1 VDVRPEELSAD
12 LTREVW
18 GEASREAKESDMEIV
33 LAESLGFCMGVKRAV
48 DMAYRAL
55 EKNPHEQVVTL
66 GPLIHNTQEIERLQ
80 RDGIRVADQ
89 DQLPESGTV
98 IIRAHGVPPQ
108 AYEQLKARGLR
119 IMDGTCPY
127 VHYSQRKAMELHRD
141 GYTVIIVGD
150 KDHPEIRGILGY
162 IQDQGHAVKTVEEV
176 RMLPSFTNSKV
187 GVIAQTTISPRKY
200 EQVIAALREKFAE
213 VKVCETI
220 CDATEENQKAIRDLS
235 TEVDLLL
242 VIGGR
247 HSANS
252 NKLVEAAREHCPAS
266 FLIETASEVD
276 PSLLQ
281 GVRRV
286 GISAGASTPDWMI
299 QQVVE
304 RLRQLSPA
312 ALEPATVS

>member
-1 VDVRPEELSAD
+1 
-12 LTREVW
+12 
-18 GEASREAKESDMEIV
+18 MEIV

-55 EKNPHEQVVTL
+55 EKNPGEPVVTL

-80 RDGIRVADQ
+80 RDGIRVSDQ
-89 DQLPESGTV
+89 SDLPTSGTV
-98 IIRAHGVPPQ
+98 IIRAHGVAPQ
-108 AYEQLKARGLR
+108 AYDELKSRGLR

-141 GYTVIIVGD
+141 GYTVVIVGD
-150 KDHPEIRGILGY
+150 KNHPEIRGILGY
-162 IQDQGHAVKTVEEV
+162 IQDEGYAVKTVDEA
-176 RMLPSFTNSKV
+176 RQLPDLQKI

-200 EQVIAALREKFAE
+200 QLVIEALRERAPV

-220 CDATEENQKAIRDLS
+220 CDATEENQKAVRSLS
-235 TEVDLLL
+235 REVDLLL

-266 FLIETASEVD
+266 FLIETSSEIDPAS
-276 PSLLQ
+276 LR

-286 GISAGASTPDWMI
+286 GVSAGASTPDWMI

-304 RLRQLSPA
+304 RLRQLTVEET
-312 ALEPATVS
+312 EPALAP

>member
-1 VDVRPEELSAD
+1 
-12 LTREVW
+12 
-18 GEASREAKESDMEIV
+18 MEIV

-55 EKNPHEQVVTL
+55 DNNPGEPVVTL

-80 RDGIRVADQ
+80 GDGIRVADQ
-89 DQLPESGTV
+89 SDLPASGTV
-98 IIRAHGVPPQ
+98 IIRAHGVAPQ
-108 AYEQLKARGLR
+108 AYDELKSRGLR

-141 GYTVIIVGD
+141 GYTVVIVGD

-162 IQDQGHAVKTVEEV
+162 IHDEGYAVKTVDEV
-176 RMLPSFTNSKV
+176 RQLPPLERIC
-187 GVIAQTTISPRKY
+187 VIAQTTISPRKY
-200 EQVIAALREKFAE
+200 QQVIAALRERAPE

-220 CDATEENQKAIRDLS
+220 CDATEENQKAVRSLS
-235 TEVDLLL
+235 REVDLLL

-266 FLIETASEVD
+266 FLIETSSEID
-276 PSLLQ
+276 PALLR

-286 GISAGASTPDWMI
+286 GVSAGASTPDWMI

-304 RLRQLSPA
+304 RLRQLA
-312 ALEPATVS
+312 VEEAEPALAS

>member
-1 VDVRPEELSAD
+1 
-12 LTREVW
+12 
-18 GEASREAKESDMEIV
+18 MEIV

-55 EKNPHEQVVTL
+55 EKNPGEPVVTL
-66 GPLIHNTQEIERLQ
+66 GPLIHNTQEIDRLQ
-80 RDGIRVADQ
+80 HDGIRVADQ
-89 DQLPESGTV
+89 SSLPASGTV
-98 IIRAHGVPPQ
+98 IIRAHGVAPQ
-108 AYEQLKARGLR
+108 AYDELKARGLR

-141 GYTVIIVGD
+141 GYTVVIVGD

-162 IQDQGHAVKTVEEV
+162 IDDQGYAVKTVEEV
-176 RMLPSFTNSKV
+176 RQLPPLQRI
-187 GVIAQTTISPRKY
+187 GVIARTTISPRKY
-200 EQVIAALREKFAE
+200 QQVIDALRERAAE

-220 CDATEENQKAIRDLS
+220 CDATEENQKAIRSLS

-266 FLIETASEVD
+266 FLIETSSEID
-276 PSLLQ
+276 PALLR

-286 GISAGASTPDWMI
+286 GVSAGASTPDWLI

-304 RLRQLSPA
+304 RLRQLA
-312 ALEPATVS
+312 VVEAEPALVS